1 MSEDRRYDTPYTP
14 PDNGGNLRINRYKR
28 QGSKEPDLRGEVR
41 VNGVMLEI
49 AGWERRDRN
58 NNVFWSLKFSPPRER
73 APRQDAPRRDLS
85 PAGDDI
91 PF

>member
-28 QGSKEPDLRGEVR
+28 QGSKEPDLRGEVQ
-41 VNGVMLEI
+41 VNGVMMEI

-58 NNVFWSLKFSPPRER
+58 NSVFWSLKFSPPRER
-73 APRQDAPRRDLS
+73 APKQEQSGGKPPLDEDS
-85 PAGDDI
+85 I